1 MRCKDD
7 IKASILAWTRME
19 YPSGSDGRARG
30 FGGRKGQH
38 AIIKFYIY
46 ATLATSKVEVDRS
59 SMFKDSLQTIS
70 H

>member
-1 MRCKDD
+1 MRCKDV

-38 AIIKFYIY
+38 AIIKF
-46 ATLATSKVEVDRS
+46 
-59 SMFKDSLQTIS
+59 
-70 H
+70 